1 LIRHLVDGTDAADVT
16 QPLEENPMSNLGM
29 KTVIH
34 PVHDLAAAK
43 AVWSTLLGTEPV
55 MDEPYYVQ
63 FVAPDGQQI
72 GLDPHG
78 HKKGLTGPVGYW
90 HVDDMDTTLQAFGE
104 AGATEKD
111 SPSDVGG
118 GRLVATLTDAD
129 GNPIG
134 LIADP
139 QA

>member
-1 LIRHLVDGTDAADVT
+1 
-16 QPLEENPMSNLGM
+16 MSTTGM

-34 PVHDLAAAK
+34 PVRDLAAAK
-43 AVWSTLLGTEPV
+43 AVYGALLGAEPV

-63 FVAPDGQQI
+63 YVAPDGQQV

-78 HKKGLTGPVGYW
+78 HQKGMTGPVGYW
-90 HVDDMDTTLQAFGE
+90 HVDDMDKALAGLLA
-104 AGATEKD
+104 AGATTQD
-111 SPSDVGG
+111 APSDVGG
-118 GRLVATLTDAD
+118 GRLVATVTDPD
-129 GNPIG
+129 GNVLG